1 MSLDWLDNLAGST
14 PPKEESN
21 INIQK
26 VEVEVNAWSEE
37 EIEIDLS
44 PEPVTKPDAKYED
57 LPQKRQEDQKS
68 LGWEEE
74 DNIEVSDNEFGSA
87 IDDTEG

>member
-1 MSLDWLDNLAGST
+1 MSLDWLDSLAGNT
-14 PPKEESN
+14 PPKEESK
-21 INIQK
+21 IIVQK
-26 VEVEVNAWSEE
+26 VEVELNAWSKE

-44 PEPVTKPDAKYED
+44 PEPVPKPEAEVED
-57 LPQKRQEDQKS
+57 LRQKSQEDQKS

-74 DNIEVSDNEFGSA
+74 DNIEISDNEFGSA